1 MIETALPLMADL
13 AAEGGVSGRS
23 RERQFRELLDAL
35 PAALYTTD
43 AEGRITF
50 YNPAAAE
57 LWGRRPTVGD
67 SRWCGSWRLFWP
79 DGKPMRH
86 DECPMAVA
94 LRENRS
100 VRGAEAIAE
109 RPDGVRVPFI
119 PYPTP
124 LRDETGSL
132 VGAVNMLVDITD
144 RKRAEDRQKALVDEL
159 NHRVKNTL
167 ATVQSLA
174 AQTLRGDAVPAEI
187 RDAFDARLLALS
199 RVHDHLSAHGWGDA
213 DFRRIV
219 EGVFAPYQTDTDD
232 RIIAEGGPVRL
243 SSRQALALA
252 MVLHEMATNAAKY
265 GSLSNHAGRLSLAWG
280 VIDGESGRMLEIR
293 WQESGGP
300 PVEEP
305 EKTGF
310 GSRLVLRA
318 VNSELSGRVETRFD
332 PSGFRCSIAVPL

>member
-1 MIETALPLMADL
+1 MNETALPFLADL
-13 AAEGGVSGRS
+13 AAEAVSGRS

-35 PAALYTTD
+35 PAAIYTTD
-43 AEGRITF
+43 AKGRITF

-57 LWGRRPTVGD
+57 LWGHRPPLGD

-100 VRGAEAIAE
+100 VRGGEAIAE

-124 LRDETGSL
+124 LRDDSGHL

-144 RKRAEDRQKALVDEL
+144 RKRAEDRQKALMDEL

-174 AQTLRGDAVPAEI
+174 AQTLRGDAVPREI
-187 RDAFDARLLALS
+187 RDTFDARLLALS
-199 RVHDHLSAHGWGDA
+199 RVHDHLAAQAWGDA
-213 DFRRIV
+213 DFRRILD
-219 EGVFAPYQTDTDD
+219 GVFAPYRTDD
-232 RIIAEGGPVRL
+232 DRVLVEGGSVRL
-243 SSRQALALA
+243 SSRQALTLA

-265 GSLSNHAGRLSLAWG
+265 GSLSNDAGRLSVAWD
-280 VIDGESGRMLEIR
+280 VIHGETGRMLAIR
-293 WQESGGP
+293 WQETDGP

-305 EKTGF
+305 TRTGF

-318 VNSELSGRVETRFD
+318 VTRELRGTVESRFD
-332 PSGFRCSIAVPL
+332 PAGFRCSIAIPL